1 VRRRC
6 RVAALCTCLALASL
20 SACKPSTIGSSAVV
34 ARTVTE
40 RVRVGAVS
48 LETVQLGATDG
59 SIRVVLHGGPG
70 LDHNYLRPSLD
81 ALATSRARLVYVD
94 LRGHGRSDAPP
105 DAGGYTLSAASA
117 DLSMLATRLSPRAPI
132 DVIAHDFG
140 AAVALEF
147 AAAHPD
153 QVRRL
158 VLIAPVRDGV
168 QIRSIGVRTR
178 EVLGESG
185 ANALRALTTPQGTL
199 RDPRQLSQLFRT
211 LGSLWWASPPSA
223 ATLETITRSVRY
235 RPSADEHFLVQ
246 LLNWDGR
253 RVARDVRASTLVLSG
268 AQDRTFLPS
277 ESREIADTVAHGR
290 FVEIEGAGH
299 LPFVEK
305 PTEVAQAI
313 ESFLR

>member
-1 VRRRC
+1 M
-6 RVAALCTCLALASL
+6 
-20 SACKPSTIGSSAVV
+20 
-34 ARTVTE
+34 
-40 RVRVGAVS
+40 RVGAVT
-48 LETVQLGATDG
+48 LNTVQLGAADG
-59 SIRVVLHGGPG
+59 IVRFVLHGGPG

-81 ALATSRARLVYVD
+81 ALATNRARLVYVD

-105 DAGGYTLSAASA
+105 DSGGYTLAAA
-117 DLSMLATRLSPRAPI
+117 AGDLSVLTTRLSPRAPV

-140 AAVALEF
+140 ASIALEF
-147 AAAHPD
+147 AASHPD

-168 QIRSIGVRTR
+168 QLRALGARTR
-178 EVLGESG
+178 EALGESG

-211 LGSLWWASPPSA
+211 LGPLWWASPPSA
-223 ATLETITRSVRY
+223 ATLDTITRSVRY
-235 RPSADEHFLVQ
+235 RAPADEHFLLQ
-246 LLNWDGR
+246 LLSWDVQ
-253 RVARDVRASTLVLSG
+253 RVARDVRASTLVVSG

-277 ESREIADTVAHGR
+277 ESRAIADTVAHGR
-290 FVEIEGAGH
+290 FVEIDGAGH

-305 PTEVAQAI
+305 PTEVARAI